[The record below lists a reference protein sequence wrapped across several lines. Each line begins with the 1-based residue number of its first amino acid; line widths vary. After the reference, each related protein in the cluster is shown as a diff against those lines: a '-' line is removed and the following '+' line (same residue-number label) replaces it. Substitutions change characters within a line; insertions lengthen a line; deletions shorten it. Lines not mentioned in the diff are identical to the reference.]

1 MEGKMDEAGRKD
13 FKISVEEFDVP
24 VGGAEG
30 VHEFSRGYKQKKERM
45 LKAYRKKVYQPV
57 WGRWAKAAAVL
68 LLVVLT
74 PMMVSA
80 AAGSEFFGRLWGT
93 SGKDNVKSHEEI
105 LYDEEKGTSCTVI
118 YPRREY
124 TDEGIERGEELLG
137 NGVSYQ
143 PVVKEIG
150 DTRLAVSGVAYDGNA
165 AVVEFTLEREGGV
178 KGVLYGQLYNESKGA
193 WFTEGAPFRLVFRD
207 CSENIF
213 VDLDKSTE
221 ELLYC
226 YAYLVTDLPDQAA
239 ELQVEIY
246 RKQEENG
253 EEMQT
258 DSLVIPIQGEAKKV
272 EYVNADGGR
281 VRLSPMSI
289 DVDCNIG
296 LGLSK
301 EQAYDPWYIYYS
313 AINYKDGSVYV
324 VHEHG
329 VEGLHSCEVEID
341 NTAYACGTKE
351 AHLMFVF
358 NRLVDVG
365 DVKSVVINET
375 VYTLKE

>member
-1 MEGKMDEAGRKD
+1 MEEKMDEAGREY
-13 FKISVEEFDVP
+13 FEISVEEFDAP
-24 VGGAEG
+24 DGGAEG
-30 VHEFSRGYKQKKERM
+30 IHEFSKEYKQKKERM
-45 LKAYRKKVYQPV
+45 LKDYRRKVYQPV
-57 WGRWAKAAAVL
+57 WGRWARAAAVFI
-68 LLVVLT
+68 LVVLT
-74 PMMVSA
+74 PAIVSA
-80 AAGSEFFGRLWGT
+80 ASGSAFFGRLWGT
-93 SGKDNVKSHEEI
+93 SGKDNVKSHEET

-118 YPRREY
+118 YPQREY

-150 DTRLAVSGVAYDGNA
+150 DTRLTVSGAAYDGNA

-193 WFTEGAPFRLVFRD
+193 WFTEDAPFRLVFRD

-221 ELLYC
+221 DMLYC
-226 YAYLVTDLPDQAA
+226 YAYLVTDLPEQAA

-246 RKQEENG
+246 RKQGENDA
-253 EEMQT
+253 ETKT
-258 DSLVIPIQGEAKKV
+258 DSLVIPIQGEARKE

-281 VRLSPMSI
+281 VMLSPMSM
-289 DVDCNIG
+289 DVDCNTG

-301 EQAYDPWYIYYS
+301 EQVYDPWYIYYA

-329 VEGLHSCEVEID
+329 VEELHSCEVEID
-341 NTAYACGTKE
+341 NTAYTCGTQE

-365 DVKSVVINET
+365 DVKSVVVNET
-375 VYTLKE
+375 VYTLK

>member
-1 MEGKMDEAGRKD
+1 MEGKMDEAGRED
-13 FKISVEEFDVP
+13 FMISVEEFDAP
-24 VGGAEG
+24 DGGAEG
-30 VHEFSRGYKQKKERM
+30 AHEFSAEYEQKKEKM

-57 WGRWAKAAAVL
+57 WGRWVKAAAAF
-68 LLVVLT
+68 LLVFLT
-74 PMMVSA
+74 PVIVSA
-80 AAGSEFFGRLWGT
+80 ASGSEFFGRLWGT
-93 SGKDNVKSHEEI
+93 SGKENIESHEEV
-105 LYDEEKGTSCTVI
+105 LYDEEKETSCIVT
-118 YPRREY
+118 YPQREY
-124 TDEGIERGEELLG
+124 TDEGLDKAEELLG
-137 NGVSYQ
+137 GGVSYQ
-143 PVVKEIG
+143 PIVKEIG
-150 DTRLAVSGVAYDGNA
+150 DTRLTVSGAAYDGDA

-193 WFTEGAPFRLVFRD
+193 WFAEDAPFRLVFRD

-221 ELLYC
+221 DLLYC

-246 RKQEENG
+246 RKQEESG
-253 EEMQT
+253 DKVQT
-258 DSLVIPIQGEAKKV
+258 DSLFIPILGEAKKE

-281 VRLSPMSI
+281 VRLSPMSM

-301 EQAYDPWYIYYS
+301 EEAYDPWHIYYV
-313 AINYKDGSVYV
+313 AINYKDGSIYV

-341 NTAYACGTKE
+341 NTSYACGTE
-351 AHLMFVF
+351 DSHMVFVF
-358 NRLVDVG
+358 NRLVDTGNVE
-365 DVKSVVINET
+365 SVVINET
-375 VYTLKE
+375 VYTLK

>member
-1 MEGKMDEAGRKD
+1 MKEKMDEAGRED
-13 FKISVEEFDVP
+13 FKISVEEFDMP
-24 VGGAEG
+24 DGGAEG
-30 VHEFSRGYKQKKERM
+30 EHEFSREYKQKRERM

-57 WGRWAKAAAVL
+57 WAGWAKAAAAF

-74 PMMVSA
+74 PVIVSA

-93 SGKDNVKSHEEI
+93 SGKDNVKSHEEA
-105 LYDEEKGTSCTVI
+105 LYDEEKGTSCTVV
-118 YPRREY
+118 YPQREY
-124 TDEGIERGEELLG
+124 TDEGTEKGEELLG

-150 DTRLAVSGVAYDGNA
+150 DTRLTVSGAAYDGNA

-193 WFTEGAPFRLVFRD
+193 WFTEDAPFRLVFRD

-221 ELLYC
+221 DMLYC

-258 DSLVIPIQGEAKKV
+258 DSLVIPIQGEAEKE

-281 VRLSPMSI
+281 VSLSPMSMDI
-289 DVDCNIG
+289 DCNIG

-301 EQAYDPWYIYYS
+301 EQVYDPWYIYYS

-324 VHEHG
+324 VHEHE

-341 NTAYACGTKE
+341 NTAYACGTQE
-351 AHLMFVF
+351 AHMMFVF
-358 NRLVDVG
+358 NRLVDTG
-365 DVKSVVINET
+365 EVKSVVINET
-375 VYTLKE
+375 VYTLK

>member
-1 MEGKMDEAGRKD
+1 MEGKIDEAGRED
-13 FKISVEEFDVP
+13 FKISMEEFDVP
-24 VGGAEG
+24 DSGAEG
-30 VHEFSRGYKQKKERM
+30 VHEFSREYKQNKERM

-57 WGRWAKAAAVL
+57 WCRWSRAAAAF
-68 LLVVLT
+68 LLVALT
-74 PMMVSA
+74 PVIVSA
-80 AAGSEFFGRLWGT
+80 ASESEFFGRLWGT
-93 SGKDNVKSHEEI
+93 SGKDNVKSHEET
-105 LYDEEKGTSCTVI
+105 LYDEEKGTSCTVT
-118 YPRREY
+118 YPQREY

-150 DTRLAVSGVAYDGNA
+150 DTRLTVSGAAYDGNA

-178 KGVLYGQLYNESKGA
+178 KGIFYGQLYNESKGA
-193 WFTEGAPFRLVFRD
+193 GFTEDAPFRLVFRD

-221 ELLYC
+221 DLLYC
-226 YAYLVTDLPDQAA
+226 YAYLVTNLPDQAA

-258 DSLVIPIQGEAKKV
+258 DSLVIPIQGEAEKE
-272 EYVNADGGR
+272 EYVNADGGK
-281 VRLSPMSI
+281 VRLSPMSM

-324 VHEHG
+324 VHEHEL
-329 VEGLHSCEVEID
+329 EGFHSCEVEID
-341 NTAYACGTKE
+341 NTAYTCGTQE
-351 AHLMFVF
+351 AHLTFVF
-358 NRLVDVG
+358 NRLVDAGAVE
-365 DVKSVVINET
+365 SVVINET
-375 VYTLKE
+375 VYMLK